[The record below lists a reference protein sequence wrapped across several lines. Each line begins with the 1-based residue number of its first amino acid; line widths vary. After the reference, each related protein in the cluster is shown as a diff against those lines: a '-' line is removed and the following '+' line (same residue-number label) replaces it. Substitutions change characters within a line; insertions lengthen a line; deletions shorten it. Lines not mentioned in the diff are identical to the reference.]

1 MLPLLSTVPLTFGR
15 CTGCL
20 GAATM
25 RDGQWWHDPGRAC
38 GLDGEF
44 SPVPPFDPIAGSWS
58 INDPQAVLDDLPD
71 MHGPVSH
78 SAGRELLRRYERPLG
93 EVGVVDL
100 ATLLAYAERIRHG
113 DDDDPVSFTD
123 PVVSSDYAPGNDD
136 AGDVAGTED
145 EQWSAQPLVQRSS
158 GRRPRSSTTLLPVPA
173 QPSSQSDDEEDYGP
187 ASLTP

>member
-1 MLPLLSTVPLTFGR
+1 VLPLRPTVPLTFGR

-25 RDGQWWHDPGRAC
+25 RDGQWWHDPSSAC
-38 GLDGEF
+38 GLPDVQF

-58 INDPQAVLDDLPD
+58 INDPQAVIDDLPD
-71 MHGPVSH
+71 MHGPIMH
-78 SAGRELLRRYERPLG
+78 SAGRELLRRYERPLS

-100 ATLLAYAERIRHG
+100 ATLLAYAERIRHD

-123 PVVSSDYAPGNDD
+123 PVVSSDYAPEHGD
-136 AGDVAGTED
+136 ASDVAGTED
-145 EQWSAQPLVQRSS
+145 EEWSSQRLVQRSS
-158 GRRPRSSTTLLPVPA
+158 GRRPRRLLPVPA
-173 QPSSQSDDEEDYGP
+173 QQPSYDDDEEDYGP